1 MVAHDP
7 LNWIRKQTCMTET
20 ITATTD
26 NAEQIAYW
34 NSAVADRWA
43 KRQADID
50 AMMAPFTQALLGA
63 ANLSPNETLRI
74 LDVGCGSG
82 ETTLMAA
89 GLGHDLTGVDVST
102 SLLNLA
108 KARATTAGLPSI
120 EFLLGDAS
128 NMAVDPK
135 VDLIIS
141 RFGVMFFDDP
151 EQAFRNLAEITKP
164 AGRIVFVCWRSP
176 QQNQW
181 VTVPMSALDGLVV
194 SGSAPQDNAPGPF
207 AFADPAKISRVLSG
221 AGYGDIKI
229 TPFDGDMVM
238 GGSRGLQDAA
248 RYLTEIGPAAR
259 AIAELPQDL
268 RPVVFARLET
278 ISIPYMRDT
287 SLVLQGSV
295 WVVEAVRI

>member
-1 MVAHDP
+1 
-7 LNWIRKQTCMTET
+7 MTET
-20 ITATTD
+20 ITSTTD

-151 EQAFRNLAEITKP
+151 EQAFRN
-164 AGRIVFVCWRSP
+164 
-176 QQNQW
+176 
-181 VTVPMSALDGLVV
+181 
-194 SGSAPQDNAPGPF
+194 
-207 AFADPAKISRVLSG
+207 
-221 AGYGDIKI
+221 
-229 TPFDGDMVM
+229 
-238 GGSRGLQDAA
+238 
-248 RYLTEIGPAAR
+248 
-259 AIAELPQDL
+259 
-268 RPVVFARLET
+268 
-278 ISIPYMRDT
+278 
-287 SLVLQGSV
+287 
-295 WVVEAVRI
+295 